1 MSQKWRV
8 LRIVLFCSDVRVI
21 WALVHEIAV
30 IFSNYWITPFFSLP
44 LWRISQRSIPD
55 KLFLTAKK
63 IAVNILLLYFTQL
76 FHGMNNKVIA
86 LLVVCIAVVAAAGC
100 MGLPTGSST
109 SLQDTSAN
117 GNSIRYPSD
126 ANMAYTGSPA
136 TMPVPTQAL
145 SLSGSGTSIIETK
158 IIKTAS
164 LTLEVKDIPGAV
176 ETLKS
181 IAAQKGGYLS
191 STNVQKGYNDR
202 LTGSVVIRIPQTE
215 FENAL
220 IGVKAIGTVKSIS
233 TQGQDVTEEYVD
245 LQAQITSYQNQ
256 LAQYNAIMKQSTKIE
271 DIIKVQEQIDLVQT
285 ELNRLEGR
293 LKYLNS
299 RIDLSTITVSLQE
312 PEPVGGESGHNF
324 ISTINEGIAGFFGMI
339 DAIIIIFLA
348 LLPLIILGGIGYGI
362 YRWRKGNKPAVVP
375 AELTE
380 KK

>member
-1 MSQKWRV
+1 M
-8 LRIVLFCSDVRVI
+8 
-21 WALVHEIAV
+21 
-30 IFSNYWITPFFSLP
+30 
-44 LWRISQRSIPD
+44 
-55 KLFLTAKK
+55 FLTSKK
-63 IAVNILLLYFTQL
+63 IAVNTLLLYFTQL
-76 FHGMNNKVIA
+76 FHGMNYKVIA
-86 LLVVCIAVVAAAGC
+86 LLVVCIAVVAATGC
-100 MGLPTGSST
+100 MGLGSST
-109 SLQDTSAN
+109 SPQGSSAN
-117 GNSIRYPSD
+117 DNSVRYQSE
-126 ANMAYTGSPA
+126 AKMAYAGSPA
-136 TMPVPTQAL
+136 PVPTQAF
-145 SLSGSGTSIIETK
+145 SQSGSGTSIIETK

-202 LTGSVVIRIPQTE
+202 LTGSVVIRIPQAE

-256 LAQYNAIMKQSTKIE
+256 LAQYNAIMKQSTKVE
-271 DIIKVQEQIDLVQT
+271 DIIKVQEQIDRVQT

-299 RIDLSTITVSLQE
+299 RIDLSTITVNLQE

-324 ISTINEGIAGFFGMI
+324 VSTINEGIAGFFGMI

-362 YRWRKGNKPAVVP
+362 YRWKKGKKPAVIP
-375 AELTE
+375 SEITE